1 MPCSARIFTSSAM
14 ECPRRLA
21 FSRAISTEIATS
33 PATCF
38 LLEVAAGRDGNDR
51 TSVALSFPRNCRLRD
66 RNSELFVIS
75 TVTVS
80 RKGMAFLA
88 RNTKRSSVDGLSPA
102 ILFRKIITLFPVFS
116 PAFFP
121 AFSHC
126 PLFSRSRGSIACA
139 RRALRFGA
147 LHSLALGTLSPR
159 QQQHLLFGHE
169 CLVLVIGANNALH
182 QVMSHHI
189 GFVEVNE
196 RQAFHALQ
204 YVNRFQQTAAP
215 RVGQIDLRDVSG
227 NHRFGVESEAGN
239 EHLHLFGSGVLR
251 FVENYK

>member
-1 MPCSARIFTSSAM
+1 M

-51 TSVALSFPRNCRLRD
+51 TSVALSVPRNCRLRD

-75 TVTVS
+75 TFTVS
-80 RKGMAFLA
+80 RKGLAFLA
-88 RNTKRSSVDGLSPA
+88 GNTKRSSVEGLSPA
-102 ILFRKIITLFPVFS
+102 ILFRKIITFF

-121 AFSHC
+121 AFTNG

-139 RRALRFGA
+139 RRALRFGF

-204 YVNRFQQTAAP
+204 YVDRFQQAAAP
-215 RVGQIDLRDVSG
+215 RVGQINLRDVSG